1 MVTVTSFSPV
11 GLKGFAEGGEDDDPL
26 PAKVHQ
32 QQPGITTDCER
43 HTVFWMRGSCFQF
56 CVTFVKL

>member
-1 MVTVTSFSPV
+1 MVAVTSFSPV

-32 QQPGITTDCER
+32 QQPGITTDC
-43 HTVFWMRGSCFQF
+43 
-56 CVTFVKL
+56 